1 MNIYTSHQ
9 KLNVFLCHAEEDRP
23 SVRKLYD
30 SLVSEKWINP
40 WLDEVRL
47 LPGENWKNK
56 IIGAMRE
63 SHVIIICLS
72 KAAVDKDGY
81 VQREIKEALDISLYK
96 PDGKIF
102 IIPLLFDDC
111 RVPSSLKDI
120 QAVQCS
126 SHSIGDSS
134 MYAYPKLLQSLEKCA
149 IDLGLRTPAEQAMGD
164 KDDDDFDLY
173 KFIAIPIGEVPYTFY
188 IGKYP
193 VTNAQYERFLNA
205 SDFDD
210 KVFWTEFPKFNEDY
224 IQIDQWGNE
233 GWNWLQ
239 SKIKG
244 SNIRPKPNYW
254 DNTDFGIIKLNN
266 PVVAITWY
274 EANAYCNWLTKNW
287 SRREESRANP
297 GLQPQQIRLPLEM
310 EWSTAAGGENPA
322 DRYPWDK
329 VGKAT
334 KDDKEIARHANV
346 NENIGHTT
354 AVSAYLRGASPY
366 GVMDMGGN
374 VWEWQA
380 NFYDEE
386 HKRLALRGGAWNY
399 YQYGARVS
407 RRYTYLPDDELLSG
421 VGFRVMFTT

>member
-1 MNIYTSHQ
+1 MIQ
-9 KLNVFLCHAEEDRP
+9 KLKVFLCYAQEDKAE
-23 SVRKLYD
+23 VRNLYTR
-30 SLVSEKWINP
+30 LNSESWIDV
-40 WLDEVRL
+40 WLDYEKI
-47 LPGENWKNK
+47 LPGQDSKAET
-56 IIGAMRE
+56 IEAMRKA
-63 SHVIIICLS
+63 HVIIVCLS
-72 KAAVDKDGY
+72 NLSVAKEGFH
-81 VQREIKEALDISLYK
+81 QEGIKIALRIFEEK
-96 PDGKIF
+96 PERTIF
-102 IIPLLFDDC
+102 IIPLLFNECDIP
-111 RVPSSLKDI
+111 VSLGFFQYHWAGNSSLDT
-120 QAVQCS
+120 
-126 SHSIGDSS
+126 H
-134 MYAYPKLLQSLEKCA
+134 PKLLLSLEDRASKLGINMPA
-149 IDLGLRTPAEQAMGD
+149 GSMMKINDSKDLDQYLFN
-164 KDDDDFDLY
+164 KI
-173 KFIAIPIGEVPYTFY
+173 IAAEVPYTFY

-205 SDFDD
+205 PDFDD
-210 KVFWTEFPKFNEDY
+210 KALWTGFPKFNEDY

-244 SNIRPKPNYW
+244 LDIRPKPNYW
-254 DNTDFGIIKLNN
+254 DNTDFGIIKLNS

-274 EANAYCNWLTKNW
+274 EANAYCNWLMKNW
-287 SRREESRANP
+287 SIREESRANP

-310 EWSTAAGGENPA
+310 EWSTAAGGENPV

-421 VGFRVMFTT
+421 VGFRVMFTI